1 MIQLV
6 KLERRSFNIQNMQT
20 RTLNDGSEATVIE
33 GYASVFNSRT
43 NIDGWYEEEIAPG
56 AFNES
61 LSQNKD
67 VRCLFNH
74 DWNYVL
80 GRTSAN
86 TLFLEEDSK
95 GLRFEVTLPNTTF
108 ANDLKES
115 MSRGDINQ
123 CSFGFWVTGQEE
135 DFSGELPL
143 IRITNVE
150 LWEVS
155 IVPLPAY
162 DDTEAALRSKFQE
175 QNIETL
181 KLRKK
186 ILDKIGEYTHE

>member
-1 MIQLV
+1 M
-6 KLERRSFNIQNMQT
+6 KT
-20 RTLNDGSEATVIE
+20 RTLNDGSEATIVE

-43 NIDGWYEEEIAPG
+43 NIEGWYDEEIAPG
-56 AFNES
+56 AFSES

-74 DWNYVL
+74 NWGCVL
-80 GRTSAN
+80 GRANAN
-86 TLFLEEDSK
+86 TLVLEEDSK
-95 GLRFEVTLPNTTF
+95 GLHFEVTLPNTTF

-115 MSRGDINQ
+115 MTRGDINQ

-135 DFSGELPL
+135 DYSGEIPL
-143 IRITNVE
+143 IRITNVD

-162 DDTEAALRSKFQE
+162 ADTEAALRSKFQAN
-175 QNIETL
+175 NIETI
-181 KLRKK
+181 KLRNK
-186 ILDKIGEYTHE
+186 ILKTIGEYK

>member
-1 MIQLV
+1 MSPLV
-6 KLERRSFNIQNMQT
+6 KLETRSFDIKNMQT
-20 RTLNDGSEATVIE
+20 RTLNDGSEATVVE

-43 NIDGWYEEEIAPG
+43 NIDGWYDEEIAPG
-56 AFNES
+56 AFTES

-74 DWNYVL
+74 DWGCVL
-80 GRTSAN
+80 GRSSAN
-86 TLFLEEDSK
+86 TLTLEQDSK

-135 DFSGELPL
+135 DYSGDIPL

-162 DDTEAALRSKFQE
+162 EDTEAALRSKFQTE
-175 QNIETL
+175 TIETI
-181 KLRKK
+181 KLRSK
-186 ILDKIGEYTHE
+186 ILKKIGEYK

>member
-1 MIQLV
+1 M
-6 KLERRSFNIQNMQT
+6 KT
-20 RTLNDGSEATVIE
+20 RNLDDGSQATIIE

-43 NIDGWYEEEIAPG
+43 NIEGWYDEEIAPG
-56 AFNES
+56 AFTES
-61 LSQNKD
+61 ISQNKD

-80 GRTSAN
+80 GRTSSN
-86 TLFLEEDSK
+86 TLVLEEDSK

-115 MSRGDINQ
+115 MARGDINQ

-135 DFSGELPL
+135 DYSNEVPL

-150 LWEVS
+150 LYEVS

-162 DDTEAALRSKFQE
+162 EDTEASLRSKFQTE
-175 QNIETL
+175 NIESI

-186 ILDKIGEYTHE
+186 ILNRIGEFIK

>member
-1 MIQLV
+1 MTQLV
-6 KLERRSFNIQNMQT
+6 KLETRSFDIKNMKT

-43 NIDGWYEEEIAPG
+43 SIDGWYDEEIAPG
-56 AFNES
+56 AFTES

-86 TLFLEEDSK
+86 TLVLEEDSK

-115 MSRGDINQ
+115 MARGDINQ

-135 DFSGELPL
+135 DFSSELPL
-143 IRITNVE
+143 VRITNVD

-162 DDTEAALRSKFQE
+162 EDTEASLRSKFQE
-175 QNIETL
+175 ETIETV

-186 ILDKIGEYTHE
+186 ILKRIGEFTL

>member
-1 MIQLV
+1 MSLLV
-6 KLERRSFNIQNMQT
+6 KLEKRSFEIKDIKT
-20 RTLNDGSEATVIE
+20 RSLDGDSEVTIVE

-43 NIDGWYEEEIAPG
+43 NIEGWYDEEIAPG
-56 AFNES
+56 AFTES
-61 LSQNKD
+61 LSKNKD

-80 GRTSAN
+80 GRSSAG
-86 TLFLEEDSK
+86 TLVLEEDSK

-115 MSRGDINQ
+115 MARGDINQ
-123 CSFGFWVTGQEE
+123 CSFGFLVTGQEE
-135 DFSGELPL
+135 DYTKDVPL

-162 DDTEAALRSKFQE
+162 EDTEAALRSKFQE
-175 QNIETL
+175 ENIDLL
-181 KLRKK
+181 KTRKK
-186 ILDKIGEYTHE
+186 ILNRIGEFIL

>member
-1 MIQLV
+1 MIPLA
-6 KLERRSFNIQNMQT
+6 KLETRSFNIDNMQT
-20 RTLNDGSEATVIE
+20 RSLDDGSEATIVE

-43 NIDGWYEEEIAPG
+43 NIEGWYDEEIAPG
-56 AFNES
+56 AFSES

-74 DWNYVL
+74 DWSCVL
-80 GRTSAN
+80 GRTNAS
-86 TLFLEEDSK
+86 TLVLEEDSK

-135 DFSGELPL
+135 DFSSETPL
-143 IRITNVE
+143 IRITNVD

-162 DDTEAALRSKFQE
+162 EDTEASLRSKFQA
-175 QNIETL
+175 QTIETI
-181 KLRKK
+181 KLRSK
-186 ILDKIGEYTHE
+186 ILKKIGEYK

>member
-1 MIQLV
+1 
-6 KLERRSFNIQNMQT
+6 MQT
-20 RTLNDGSEATVIE
+20 RSLDDGSEATIVE

-43 NIDGWYEEEIAPG
+43 NIEGWYDEEIAPG
-56 AFNES
+56 AFSES

-74 DWNYVL
+74 DWSCVL
-80 GRTSAN
+80 GRTNAS
-86 TLFLEEDSK
+86 TLVLEEDSK

-135 DFSGELPL
+135 DFSSETPL
-143 IRITNVE
+143 IRITNVD

-162 DDTEAALRSKFQE
+162 EDTEASLRSKFQA
-175 QNIETL
+175 QTIETI
-181 KLRKK
+181 KLRSK
-186 ILDKIGEYTHE
+186 ILKKIGEYK

>member
-6 KLERRSFNIQNMQT
+6 KLETRSFDIKNMKT
-20 RTLNDGSEATVIE
+20 RALNDGSEATVIE

-56 AFNES
+56 AFTEA
-61 LSQNKD
+61 LTQNKD

-80 GRTSAN
+80 GRSSAN
-86 TLFLEEDSK
+86 TLVLEEDSK

-143 IRITNVE
+143 IRITNVD

-162 DDTEAALRSKFQE
+162 EDTEASLRSKFQE
-175 QNIETL
+175 ETIETV

-186 ILDKIGEYTHE
+186 ILKRIGEFTL

>member
-1 MIQLV
+1 M
-6 KLERRSFNIQNMQT
+6 KT
-20 RTLNDGSEATVIE
+20 RTLGDGSEATVIE

-56 AFNES
+56 AFTES
-61 LSQNKD
+61 LTQYKD

-80 GRTSAN
+80 GRSSAN
-86 TLFLEEDSK
+86 TLVLEEDSK

-115 MSRGDINQ
+115 MARGDINQ

-143 IRITNVE
+143 IRITNVD

-162 DDTEAALRSKFQE
+162 EDTEASLRSKFQE
-175 QNIETL
+175 ETIETV

-186 ILDKIGEYTHE
+186 ILKRIGEFKL

>member
-1 MIQLV
+1 MIPLV
-6 KLERRSFNIQNMQT
+6 KLETRSFDIKNMKT
-20 RTLNDGSEATVIE
+20 RTLSDGSEATVIE

-43 NIDGWYEEEIAPG
+43 NIDGWYDEEIAPG
-56 AFNES
+56 AFTES

-86 TLFLEEDSK
+86 TLVLEEDSK

-115 MSRGDINQ
+115 MARGDINQ

-135 DFSGELPL
+135 DFSDELPL
-143 IRITNVE
+143 VRITNVD

-162 DDTEAALRSKFQE
+162 EDTEASLRSKFQE
-175 QNIETL
+175 ETIETV

-186 ILDKIGEYTHE
+186 ILKRIGEFTL